1 MSEEAQERL
10 VTLLVAL
17 MGATLSPPLI
27 SRFVE
32 ASEKRGI
39 GEYFK
44 EAALKAGVT
53 FASTI
58 FVSVLVRGVARSWR

>member
-10 VTLLVAL
+10 VTLLAAL
-17 MGATLSPPLI
+17 MGATLSGPVI
-27 SRFVE
+27 SRLVD

-39 GEYFK
+39 GEYLK

-58 FVSVLVRGVARSWR
+58 IVSVLVRQLARSWR

>member
-17 MGATLSPPLI
+17 MGAALSGPLV
-27 SRFVE
+27 SPFVE
-32 ASEKRGI
+32 APEERGV
-39 GEYFK
+39 GGDLK

-53 FASTI
+53 FASAI
-58 FVSVLVRGVARSWR
+58 VASVLVRQLARSWR

>member
-10 VTLLVAL
+10 VTLLTAL
-17 MGATLSPPLI
+17 MGAALSDPLI

-32 ASEKRGI
+32 APEER
-39 GEYFK
+39 ELEDDVK
-44 EAALKAGVT
+44 EATLKAGVT

-58 FVSVLVRGVARSWR
+58 LASVLIRQLARSWR

>member
-10 VTLLVAL
+10 VTLLAAL
-17 MGATLSPPLI
+17 MGAALSGPLI

-32 ASEKRGI
+32 APEERGI
-39 GEYFK
+39 GDDLK
-44 EAALKAGVT
+44 EAALKAGLT

-58 FVSVLVRGVARSWR
+58 IASVLVRQLLRSWR

>member
-10 VTLLVAL
+10 VTLLAAL
-17 MGATLSPPLI
+17 MGVALSGPLI

-32 ASEKRGI
+32 APEERGI
-39 GEYFK
+39 GEDLK

-58 FVSVLVRGVARSWR
+58 VASVLVRQLARSWR

>member
-10 VTLLVAL
+10 VTLLAAL
-17 MGATLSPPLI
+17 MGVALSGPLI

-32 ASEKRGI
+32 APEERGI
-39 GEYFK
+39 GGHLK
-44 EAALKAGVT
+44 EAALKSGVT

-58 FVSVLVRGVARSWR
+58 IASVIVSQLARSRG

>member
-10 VTLLVAL
+10 VTLLAAL
-17 MGATLSPPLI
+17 MGVALSGPLI

-32 ASEKRGI
+32 APEERGI
-39 GEYFK
+39 GDDVK
-44 EAALKAGVT
+44 EATLKAAVT

-58 FVSVLVRGVARSWR
+58 LASVLVRQLARSWR

>member
-10 VTLLVAL
+10 VTILAAVIGAAL
-17 MGATLSPPLI
+17 SGPLI

-32 ASEKRGI
+32 APEERGI
-39 GEYFK
+39 GEDLK

-58 FVSVLVRGVARSWR
+58 IASVLVRQLVRSWR